1 MSGHT
6 LPSWLTTNGQVL
18 LKKHVRS
25 SKYDSICEEVEL
37 IDITPTYAKVRMD
50 SGREVTVSLRD
61 LAPLPK
67 ETAIRGNKSST
78 ADHTPEVEDA
88 GINENLSDTT
98 VPTTFIDKQSFSK
111 NVFSGNNQ
119 NVSNTNTEATERSVV
134 VEHDESATG
143 LRRSA
148 RTSVPPDIT
157 NYSKLG
163 GTNNCIW
170 W

>member
-6 LPSWLTTNGQVL
+6 LPSWLTVNGQVL

-61 LAPLPK
+61 LAPLPQG
-67 ETAIRGNKSST
+67 TAIRDNNSST
-78 ADHTPEVEDA
+78 ADLTPEVEDA

-98 VPTTFIDKQSFSK
+98 VPTTFKIIDINSLSLKMCSLEIIRIQRLWNGVLK
-111 NVFSGNNQ
+111 
-119 NVSNTNTEATERSVV
+119 SVMIV
-134 VEHDESATG
+134 LLGYGDR
-143 LRRSA
+143 RRSA

-163 GTNNCIW
+163 GTNINNCI
-170 W
+170 